1 MMREEPV
8 SEPKPNGKP
17 FEISKRLVW
26 EAWLK
31 VKANKGAA
39 GAGRDVRRL
48 TRLRAAGSGAGRRT
62 G

>member
-17 FEISKRLVW
+17 FEISKWLVW

-31 VKANKGAA
+31 VKANKGTA
-39 GAGRDVRRL
+39 GVDEEPIKDV
-48 TRLRAAGSGAGRRT
+48 
-62 G
+62 